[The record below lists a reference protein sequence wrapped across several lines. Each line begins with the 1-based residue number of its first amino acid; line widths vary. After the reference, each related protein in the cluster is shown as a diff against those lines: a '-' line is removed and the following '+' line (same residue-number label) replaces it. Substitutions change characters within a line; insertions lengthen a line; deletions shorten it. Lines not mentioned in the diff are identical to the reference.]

1 MSLTSKLLL
10 GFALIAGIG
19 FLLMMDQVLS
29 RVERQ
34 YLEAAEEPMVDMAN
48 VMAEMLARDVD
59 GEGKVDTAS
68 LQSAFTSAKARQI
81 EAKIYAFTKTRMDM
95 DIYVTDDRAVVLYD
109 SMHPERVGE
118 RETRRDVNLALAGEY
133 GARATRAVETDPSTA
148 ELYVAAPVIIGEKI
162 LGVVSIG
169 KPQQSMAKFRDETRS
184 WLKRTIGSLV
194 LCMLLGSGLLAR
206 WTTRP
211 IRRLTDYARGITR
224 GERPPVPRLHGSEMK
239 TLGAAFEKMRDVLEK
254 RDTVEHYVQTLTH
267 ELKSP
272 VAAIRGAAELLQEP
286 EVPDAQ
292 RTKFLHNIQT
302 ESLRL
307 QDLLDR
313 LLALTALEKQ
323 KFLEDAK
330 EVNLSVVVREVCDH
344 FAPMLAKKGIKLDR
358 WIDEDVMVCGEAFLL
373 RTALNN
379 LLQNAVDFSPRGAEI
394 SVGLKVV
401 DGRACFVVEDEGP
414 GLPDYAKNRVFERF
428 YSLPRPVTGKKSSG
442 LGLCFVRE
450 AALLHRG
457 SAEIENRDGR
467 SGVRAFFSLPM
478 V

>member
-34 YLEAAEEPMVDMAN
+34 YLEAAEEPMVDIAN
-48 VMAEMLARDVD
+48 VMAEMLAHDVD
-59 GEGKVDTAS
+59 GEGKLDTTT
-68 LQSAFTSAKARQI
+68 LQAAFTGAKARQI
-81 EAKIYAFTKTRMDM
+81 EAKIYSFTKTRMDM
-95 DIYVTDDRAVVLYD
+95 DVYVTDSSGMVLYD
-109 SMHPERVGE
+109 SMRPERVGQ
-118 RETRRDVNLALAGEY
+118 RETKKDVRLALAGEY
-133 GARATRAVETDPSTA
+133 GARATRTVEADSSTA
-148 ELYVAAPVIIGEKI
+148 ELYVAAPIIVNEKI
-162 LGVVSIG
+162 VGVVSIG
-169 KPQQSMAKFRDETRS
+169 KPQQSMAMFRDETRS

-211 IRRLTDYARGITR
+211 IRRLTDYARDITR

-239 TLGAAFEKMRDVLEK
+239 TLGAAFETMRDVLED
-254 RDTVEHYVQTLTH
+254 RETVEHYVQTLTH

-272 VAAIRGAAELLQEP
+272 VAAIRGASELLQEP
-286 EVPDAQ
+286 AVPEAQ
-292 RTKFLHNIQT
+292 RTKFLHNIQA

-323 KFLEDAK
+323 KFLEDAQ
-330 EVNLSVVVREVCDH
+330 ELNLSMVAREVCDH
-344 FAPMLAKKGIKLDR
+344 FGPMFAKRGIKLDR
-358 WIDEDVMVCGEAFLL
+358 WIEENVMVCGDAFLL

-379 LLQNAVDFSPRGAEI
+379 LLQNAVDFSPQGGEI
-394 SVGLKVV
+394 SLGLKVV

-414 GLPDYAKNRVFERF
+414 GLPDYAMKRVFERF
-428 YSLPRPVTGKKSSG
+428 YSLPRPLTGKKSSG

-450 AALLHRG
+450 ASLLHRG
-457 SAEIENRDGR
+457 SADIENRDGR
-467 SGVRAFFSLPM
+467 SGARAIFSLPT